1 MEDSPF
7 LPQLKQWA
15 SWGPDREEEMEKLYR
30 EFASEDKMLAEE
42 GVEDYTAGLLKEDE
56 A

>member
-15 SWGPDREEEMEKLYR
+15 SWGPDREIGG
-30 EFASEDKMLAEE
+30 AE
-42 GVEDYTAGLLKEDE
+42 G
-56 A
+56 